1 MQDTEATDDSGEK
14 KSLILIVD
22 DDPVV
27 CRLYHYMLKQPAG
40 QPSRQID
47 TALTF
52 ADAAA
57 LIARNDYHAIILD
70 ISLGDRDGLA
80 FLAESTRIHPE
91 TPVILVTG
99 QPDVETAVAAV
110 RSHAYDYLIKPVSTE
125 KLASTVARAVQ
136 LKTLRDEKKRV
147 EIENLNHRHHIRDI
161 STLKQAEEQ
170 IRNQNAFL
178 HSVIEALGHPLMVI
192 DAADYTVKIAN
203 AAARQINGTDAG
215 KTCHAIIH
223 HQNTPCDEKD
233 ACPLAEV
240 LRTRRPVAMV
250 HTHTAEPGKRVDHEV
265 RAFPI
270 FDSSGNIIQIIQ
282 YYIDITEKRR
292 LESIAEAVNL
302 MDNLGYIF
310 SGIRHEIGNP
320 INSVKMAL
328 SVLSMNLDTYPRKT
342 IREFVDRSLS
352 ELARV
357 EYLLKAF
364 KNFSL
369 FETPDVV
376 PTSIQ
381 GFMVNFKSLVESDF
395 RKKGVRIQ
403 LMLPKTDVMV
413 MTDPRA
419 FHQVMLNLTVNA
431 VDALNGRDM
440 PTITIAVT
448 EKKDSVIVR
457 ISDNGIGMTEKELSD
472 LFKPF
477 FTTKAKGTGL
487 GLVIV
492 RKMLAKMH
500 SMIHVDSAPN
510 RGTVV
515 TLTLPG
521 VVSFESSGDQRV

>member
-1 MQDTEATDDSGEK
+1 MKDTKTDGDGK
-14 KSLILIVD
+14 KKPLILIAD

-27 CRLYHYMLKQPAG
+27 CRLYHYMLKQQAY
-40 QPSRQID
+40 QID
-47 TALTF
+47 TALTVEE
-52 ADAAA
+52 ATA
-57 LIARNDYHAIILD
+57 LVTRNGYDAIILD

-80 FLAESTRIHPE
+80 LLAESTEKHPD

-99 QPDVETAVAAV
+99 RPDVETAVAAV
-110 RSHAYDYLIKPVSTE
+110 RSHAYDYLTKPVSQE
-125 KLASTVARAVQ
+125 KLSSTVARAVQ

-147 EIENLNHRHHIRDI
+147 EIENLNHRHQIREI
-161 STLKQAEEQ
+161 ATLKQAEEQ
-170 IRNQNAFL
+170 INGQNAFL
-178 HSVIEALGHPLMVI
+178 NSVIEALGHPLMVI
-192 DAADYTVKIAN
+192 DVADHTVKIAN

-215 KTCHAIIH
+215 KTCYAIIH
-223 HQNTPCDEKD
+223 HRNRPCDDKGT
-233 ACPLAEV
+233 CPLAEV
-240 LRTRRPVAMV
+240 LRTRRPVVMS
-250 HTHTAEPGKRVDHEV
+250 HPHKTSFGKRVDHEV

-270 FDSSGNIIQIIQ
+270 FDNAGNIIQTIQ
-282 YYIDITEKRR
+282 YYIDITEKNR

-302 MDNLGYIF
+302 MENLGYIF

-369 FETPDVV
+369 FETPDVA

-395 RKKGVRIQ
+395 RKKGIRIQ
-403 LMLPKTDVMV
+403 LVLPQADVRV

-431 VDALNGRDM
+431 VDALSGRDM

-448 EKKDSVIVR
+448 EEKDGVIVR
-457 ISDNGIGMTEKELSD
+457 ISDNGIGMTEQELSE

-477 FTTKAKGTGL
+477 FTSKAKGTGL

-492 RKMLAKMH
+492 RKMLTKMH

-510 RGTVV
+510 CGTVV

-521 VVSFESSGDQRV
+521 VPPGSSGDQSM